1 MLNRNTIIGIVTST
15 AVIIG
20 TGVAIYKNREAI
32 KEKPHELALGRSA
45 KKMEKLILHLE
56 AVRLGKKKENKADIV
71 TANAVAGLDSMNA
84 VLESSGDITAVTIAV
99 IETALEEAEKKGV
112 DIDALKEFS
121 KEKMV
126 SFMNDTMEEVI
137 KDAGDDFV
145 LSEKENM
152 EMHTLVEWRLWLK
165 LNEKVELKFQT

>member
-1 MLNRNTIIGIVTST
+1 MLKINNTIVGAVMGSAVVIG
-15 AVIIG
+15 A
-20 TGVAIYKNREAI
+20 GVAVYKNREVV
-32 KEKPHELALGRSA
+32 KEKLHEFALGRSA

-56 AVRLGKKKENKADIV
+56 AVRLGKKKENKADIA
-71 TANAVAGLDSMNA
+71 TANAVAGLDAMNT
-84 VLESSGDITAVTIAV
+84 VLETSGDMDTAITIAV

-121 KEKMV
+121 KEKIV

-137 KDAGDDFV
+137 KDAGDDFD

-152 EMHTLVEWRLWLK
+152 EMHEAFAEGFHAAFGKETANV
-165 LNEKVELKFQT
+165 